1 MWCRGLNIFP
11 ITSHQVRA
19 GCPWAGMQDPEPTEV
34 SLRHGHGQPL
44 WHPERILEM
53 GSASSVALWEIKKE
67 PTPLP
72 SWCLS
77 IALEVGEWDTF
88 QWIQPPFVPKSAAIV
103 LKNTLQLQTGQ
114 CLKLKEQKA
123 LSSIMQLYL
132 ILPGFPNSGEKPIPV
147 NKPTRIPSLET
158 EIYYIPKD
166 S

>member
-1 MWCRGLNIFP
+1 MQRTKHISNHISPGKSRMSLSRDAGPRAHWGFSQAWPRPALMAPREDLRNGLGFLSCFMRN
-11 ITSHQVRA
+11 
-19 GCPWAGMQDPEPTEV
+19 
-34 SLRHGHGQPL
+34 
-44 WHPERILEM
+44 
-53 GSASSVALWEIKKE
+53 KKRT
-67 PTPLP
+67 TPLP

-77 IALEVGEWDTF
+77 IALAVGEWDTF